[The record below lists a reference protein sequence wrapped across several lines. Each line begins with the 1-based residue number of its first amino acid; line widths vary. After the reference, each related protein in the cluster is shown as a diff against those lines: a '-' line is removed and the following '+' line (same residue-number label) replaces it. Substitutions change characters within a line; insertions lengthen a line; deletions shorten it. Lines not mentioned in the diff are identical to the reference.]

1 MIAAIK
7 RFFDKQL
14 LAVGPENENSRVCR
28 LQLASAALM
37 IELLKTDQHINERET
52 AMLSD
57 ILQKTFSLDP
67 ASLAE
72 IVALAE
78 QEARHAVSLYDFTSL
93 VNESYQYDDKVQLV
107 ENLWRLAMADDHLDK
122 YEEQMIRKTA
132 DLIYVSHSDFIR
144 TKLKVRDQSKP
155 LTNN

>member
-14 LAVGPENENSRVCR
+14 LAVGQENENSRVCR

-78 QEARHAVSLYDFTSL
+78 QEARQAVSLYDFTSL

-155 LTNN
+155 LTSN

>member
-14 LAVGPENENSRVCR
+14 LAVGPEIESSRVCR

-52 AMLSD
+52 AMLSV
-57 ILQKTFSLDP
+57 ILQKTFSLNP

-72 IVALAE
+72 IIALAE
-78 QEARHAVSLYDFTSL
+78 EEAQQAVSLYDFTSL
-93 VNESYQYDDKVQLV
+93 VNEAYQYDDKVQLV

-132 DLIYVSHSDFIR
+132 DLIYVSHGDFIR
-144 TKLKVRDQSKP
+144 TKLKVRDQSNS
-155 LTNN
+155 LTSN

>member
-14 LAVGPENENSRVCR
+14 LAVGQENENSRVCR

-78 QEARHAVSLYDFTSL
+78 QEARQAVSLYDFTSL
-93 VNESYQYDDKVQLV
+93 VNEFYQYDDKVQLV
-107 ENLWRLAMADDHLDK
+107 ENLWRLAMADNHLDK

-155 LTNN
+155 LTSN